1 MKNDNIRAVI
11 ISGDNVIF
19 IYKDGSYENKSLDN
33 GKIVIEIKKER
44 VWVNLKI
51 IESIFSRENNIRK

>member
-1 MKNDNIRAVI
+1 MGVDMKNDDNIRAVI

-33 GKIVIEIKKER
+33 GKIVIEIKKE
-44 VWVNLKI
+44 
-51 IESIFSRENNIRK
+51 SI

>member
-1 MKNDNIRAVI
+1 MDMKSDDNIRAVI

-33 GKIVIEIKKER
+33 GKIVIEIKKE
-44 VWVNLKI
+44 KI
-51 IESIFSRENNIRK
+51 